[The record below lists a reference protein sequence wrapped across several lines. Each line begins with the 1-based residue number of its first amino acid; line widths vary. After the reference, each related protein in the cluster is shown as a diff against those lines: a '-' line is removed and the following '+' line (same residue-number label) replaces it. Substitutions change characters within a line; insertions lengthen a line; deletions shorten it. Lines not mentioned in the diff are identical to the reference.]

1 MMAAWVAAETIFVA
15 SRKWSREPTAQQQ
28 FTLSLERKAIMEN
41 KNMPAATLTHHEW
54 ENDPNCFLRMLDS
67 PKQQR
72 TRAARRQKDTD
83 RERLLSAIQVVGIA
97 ALDLTLILFIIC
109 TMF

>member
-1 MMAAWVAAETIFVA
+1 
-15 SRKWSREPTAQQQ
+15 
-28 FTLSLERKAIMEN
+28 MEN
-41 KNMPAATLTHHEW
+41 KNMPAAALTHEW

-72 TRAARRQKDTD
+72 TRAARRQKDAD

>member
-41 KNMPAATLTHHEW
+41 KNMPAATLTCHEW

-72 TRAARRQKDTD
+72 TRAARRQKDAD
-83 RERLLSAIQVVGIA
+83 RERLLSAIQAVGIA
-97 ALDLTLILFIIC
+97 ALDLVLILFIIC

>member
-1 MMAAWVAAETIFVA
+1 MVAGTYRTTTIHLEF
-15 SRKWSREPTAQQQ
+15 RKESHYGKQEYDRCHPDP
-28 FTLSLERKAIMEN
+28 RV
-41 KNMPAATLTHHEW
+41 

-72 TRAARRQKDTD
+72 TRAARRQKDAD
-83 RERLLSAIQVVGIA
+83 RERLLSAIQVVSIA
-97 ALDLTLILFIIC
+97 ALDLVLILFIIC